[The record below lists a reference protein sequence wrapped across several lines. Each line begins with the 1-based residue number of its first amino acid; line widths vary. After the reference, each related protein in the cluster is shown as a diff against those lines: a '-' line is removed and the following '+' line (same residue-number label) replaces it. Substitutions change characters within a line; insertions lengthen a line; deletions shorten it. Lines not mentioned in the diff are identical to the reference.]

1 MFSDPNQSVELY
13 TITLSNETV
22 KKLKIV
28 LQYQGNAENLLKE

>member
-1 MFSDPNQSVELY
+1 MFFDPNQSVELY